1 MQHAG
6 VATVLAKKGKDGA
19 TYIME
24 RQPSECL
31 RRFFSA
37 LLAGSWI
44 FDGRSRVGSL
54 ILRLTEV

>member
-6 VATVLAKKGKDGA
+6 VAMVLGKRGKDGA
-19 TYIME
+19 RDRME
-24 RQPSECL
+24 WQSPGCL

-44 FDGRSRVGSL
+44 FDGRSRVG
-54 ILRLTEV
+54 EPDFAFD